1 MKKTKLSKVKD
12 GTQFKLE
19 TRSRSATWTMQTKR
33 KGMCTV
39 TSKGGS
45 TRILPGT
52 TVCYQNLKNKS

>member
-45 TRILPGT
+45 TRIIPNTRLVYP
-52 TVCYQNLKNKS
+52 V

>member
-33 KGMCTV
+33 KGLCTI
-39 TSKGGS
+39 TSEGGS
-45 TRILPGT
+45 TRILPGST
-52 TVCYQNLKNKS
+52 TVYQ